1 MTWMITRT
9 GAHFDLRHIA
19 PLSISTLDIA
29 HALANINR
37 FTGHA
42 LRPYSVAE
50 HSLLVVEIM
59 ERDFGI
65 RQPGTLL
72 AALLHDAHEAYT
84 GDLSTPMKDLIDA
97 CSAGAW
103 RREEQRIADAVLQRF
118 NVLHTA
124 GAHCAVIKR
133 ADLMALATERRDL
146 LPATLEPWPCLS
158 GIEAAA
164 WVDLND
170 RERFDWVDWKHG
182 WLDKFFELNYA
193 RDLHAAQA

>member
-9 GAHFDLRHIA
+9 GAHFDLQHVA

-42 LRPYSVAE
+42 MRPYSVAE

-65 RQPGTLL
+65 RQPGPLL
-72 AALLHDAHEAYT
+72 AGLLHDAHEAYT
-84 GDLSTPMKDLIDA
+84 GDLSTPMKDMIDA
-97 CSAGAW
+97 ASNGAW

-118 NVLHTA
+118 NILHTSH
-124 GAHCAVIKR
+124 AHAQAIKR

-146 LPATLEPWPCLS
+146 LPTTPEPWAYLHDDPA
-158 GIEAAA
+158 G
-164 WVDLND
+164 WVDLNTRD
-170 RERFDWVDWKHG
+170 HFDWVDWKQG
-182 WLDKFFELNYA
+182 FLDKFAELNYA
-193 RDLHAAQA
+193 LDLHRAEA

>member
-9 GAHFDLRHIA
+9 GAHFDLQHIA

-42 LRPYSVAE
+42 MRPYSVAE

-59 ERDFGI
+59 ERDLGV
-65 RQPGTLL
+65 RQPGPLL
-72 AALLHDAHEAYT
+72 AGLLHDAHEAYT
-84 GDLSTPMKDLIDA
+84 GDLSTPMKDMIDA
-97 CSAGAW
+97 ASAGAW

-118 NVLHTA
+118 NILYTSQ
-124 GAHCAVIKR
+124 AHHELVKR

-146 LPATLEPWPCLS
+146 LPATPDPWPCLH
-158 GIEAAA
+158 GVQPAG
-164 WVDLND
+164 WVDLNTRD
-170 RERFDWVDWKHG
+170 HFDWVDWKQG
-182 WLDKFFELNYA
+182 FLDKFAELNYA
-193 RDLHAAQA
+193 LDLHARKD

>member
-9 GAHFDLRHIA
+9 GAHFELQHVA

-42 LRPYSVAE
+42 MRPYSVAE

-65 RQPGTLL
+65 RQPGPLL
-72 AALLHDAHEAYT
+72 AGLLHDAHAAYT
-84 GDLSTPMKDLIDA
+84 GDMSTPMKDMIDGA
-97 CSAGAW
+97 SNGAW

-118 NVLHTA
+118 NLLHTSH
-124 GAHCAVIKR
+124 AHAQAIKR

-146 LPATLEPWPCLS
+146 LPTTPEPWACLQ
-158 GIEAAA
+158 GVEPAG
-164 WVDLND
+164 WVDLNTRD
-170 RERFDWVDWKHG
+170 HFDWVDWKQG
-182 WLDKFFELNYA
+182 FLDKFAELNYA
-193 RDLHAAQA
+193 LDLHRAEA

>member
-9 GAHFDLRHIA
+9 GAHFDLQHVA

-42 LRPYSVAE
+42 MRPYSVAE

-65 RQPGTLL
+65 RQPGPLL
-72 AALLHDAHEAYT
+72 AGLLHDAHEAYT
-84 GDLSTPMKDLIDA
+84 GDLSTPMKDMIDA
-97 CSAGAW
+97 ASNGAW
-103 RREEQRIADAVLQRF
+103 RREEQRIADAVLLRF
-118 NVLHTA
+118 NILHTSQ
-124 GAHCAVIKR
+124 AHHELVKR

-146 LPATLEPWPCLS
+146 LPTTPEPWPCLQ
-158 GIEAAA
+158 GVEPAG
-164 WVDLND
+164 WVDLNTRD
-170 RERFDWVDWKHG
+170 HFDWVDWKQG
-182 WLDKFFELNYA
+182 FIDKFAELNYA
-193 RDLHAAQA
+193 LDLHRAEA